1 MPTQCYTIGMQSLLT
16 LGRQPALGIAEIE
29 ALYGADVVRSV
40 GDSAVI
46 LDVDPCILAFERLG
60 GAIRFC
66 KVLKTLDTVS
76 WKQIEKFL
84 LQMGPGHAGQ
94 MPEGKMQLGLSL
106 YGFDIDSRQIEATGL
121 SLKKAIRKS
130 GRSVR
135 LVVSPD
141 HELSTPQVIHNNLTG
156 PNGWELVFVKD
167 GPQTIV
173 AQTIRIQDIASYT
186 HRDRDRPKRD
196 AKVGMLPP
204 KLAQIIVN
212 LAAGKLGQNELTS
225 ICDIPADQPI
235 PPTILNQTI
244 LDPFCGTGVVLQEA
258 QLMGYHSYG
267 TDLEPR
273 MISYSQAN
281 LDWLNAEYRTT
292 TDSKLETGD
301 ATEHTWSTP
310 IDIVA
315 GETYLGKPFTSAPE
329 PDVLAQTANDCNLI
343 IKKFLR
349 NLHAQ
354 LTPGTRL
361 CLAVP
366 AWQIRPDTFKHLPF
380 IDQIEDLGY
389 NRTRFEHVQN
399 EQLIYYRS
407 DQLVARQLLILTRI

>member
-1 MPTQCYTIGMQSLLT
+1 MSTQCYNEAMQSLLT
-16 LGRQPALGIAEIE
+16 LGRQPALGIAEVE
-29 ALYGADVVRSV
+29 ALYGAGAVRPV
-40 GDSAVI
+40 GDVAVV

-60 GAIRFC
+60 GTIRFC
-66 KVLKTLDTVS
+66 KILTTLDTTS

-84 LQMGPGHAGQ
+84 LQVGPSHAGQ

-106 YGFDIDSRQIEATGL
+106 YGFDIGARQIEATGL
-121 SLKKAIRKS
+121 SLKKAIRKT

-135 LVVSPD
+135 LIVSPD
-141 HELSTPQVIHNNLTG
+141 HELSTPQVIHNHLTG
-156 PNGWELVFVKD
+156 PNGWELIFVRD
-167 GPQTIV
+167 GEQTIV
-173 AQTIRIQDIASYT
+173 AQTVRIQDIASYT

-204 KLAQIIVN
+204 KLAQIIIN
-212 LAAGKLGQNELTS
+212 LAAGKLSPSALTS

-235 PPTILNQTI
+235 PPTILNQTV
-244 LDPFCGTGVVLQEA
+244 LDPFCGTGVILQEA
-258 QLMGYHSYG
+258 QLMGYQSYG

-281 LDWLNAEYRTT
+281 LEWLSAEYGTVAG
-292 TDSKLETGD
+292 SKLEAGD
-301 ATEHTWSTP
+301 ATAHAWTAP

-349 NLHAQ
+349 NIHSQ

-366 AWQIRPDTFKHLPF
+366 AWQTRPDTFKHLPL
-380 IDQIEDLGY
+380 IDQMDDLGY
-389 NRTRFEHVQN
+389 NRTRFEHVT
-399 EQLIYYRS
+399 ESQLIYYRS
-407 DQLVARQLLILTRI
+407 DQLVARQLLVLTRI